1 MHSIV
6 DGSHF
11 KLPMRIAD
19 QSVYLTIHLCNA
31 NFCFSSKDNV
41 PVHSQQHYINISLF
55 QMPSNFCFQAFRTFD
70 RLGGVQSII

>member
-31 NFCFSSKDNV
+31 NFCFFSKDCTD
-41 PVHSQQHYINISLF
+41 VHSTGLYQHFTVSHAQHSCCL
-55 QMPSNFCFQAFRTFD
+55 QAFRIFEH
-70 RLGGVQSII
+70 LGRVQSII